1 MFFSSILALSGA
13 ETLPATPDELP
24 FMPPL
29 QVDEWY
35 TVTIANVSVGYMH
48 TAVEQLQSGGVS
60 TLEMMDVQV
69 SRGADTSRMA
79 FETVFLER
87 QLHASAPTSAGEF
100 SDSGGVT
107 VMSYDQRF
115 ANSVVSMNA
124 SFSRA
129 RVSLTSFNGEKEH
142 ISHIELDG
150 GVPSPIPCS
159 KQHRNS
165 ALATPPSHSR
175 PPHAGQAQSGVRA
188 RPRTRTQARTR
199 ARSIRA
205 LGLNGPFRR
214 RRGSGA
220 CAHVWSSRVVAD
232 LVSADEPSKGRLR
245 IRVLASVSGNTPARP
260 RRAGE
265 QHIQVQTMRPELGPR
280 VVNLTSTFTGVASVW
295 DGEAMVSASIWT
307 VQISDVPVKMSEA
320 YPIEGPLRCYRM
332 LQMGLDMPFGYL
344 LAALSSQAAALAAAE
359 DDPTR
364 VLPELVYTMFVPVS
378 RHIPDVYE
386 ASKVDII
393 VRVKSDK
400 GPVVLELP
408 SSGYQRVAKVQ
419 GQEKSLQAGC

>member
-1 MFFSSILALSGA
+1 
-13 ETLPATPDELP
+13 
-24 FMPPL
+24 
-29 QVDEWY
+29 
-35 TVTIANVSVGYMH
+35 
-48 TAVEQLQSGGVS
+48 
-60 TLEMMDVQV
+60 
-69 SRGADTSRMA
+69 
-79 FETVFLER
+79 
-87 QLHASAPTSAGEF
+87 
-100 SDSGGVT
+100 
-107 VMSYDQRF
+107 
-115 ANSVVSMNA
+115 
-124 SFSRA
+124 
-129 RVSLTSFNGEKEH
+129 
-142 ISHIELDG
+142 
-150 GVPSPIPCS
+150 
-159 KQHRNS
+159 
-165 ALATPPSHSR
+165 
-175 PPHAGQAQSGVRA
+175 
-188 RPRTRTQARTR
+188 
-199 ARSIRA
+199 
-205 LGLNGPFRR
+205 
-214 RRGSGA
+214 
-220 CAHVWSSRVVAD
+220 
-232 LVSADEPSKGRLR
+232 
-245 IRVLASVSGNTPARP
+245 
-260 RRAGE
+260 
-265 QHIQVQTMRPELGPR
+265 MRPELGPR

-393 VRVKSDK
+393 VRVNSDK